1 MTYLDRMMKGEDFT
15 AEVKAG
21 WGPETELGRPVELEI
36 NVSLYHNPR
45 YTGYCLSITG
55 ILDIKKCDKLGLV
68 PIKTGGQCKDMDR
81 HLAACGLFSPTLD
94 RIISIWRRWHLN
106 DMCPGTEAQEKCL
119 AGLYAEKCGTVSFD
133 ERCEYLKNHGLL
145 CDPRVIVGGM
155 PYKYGSGWLYRK
167 IPHEVLRDLCVC
179 LDTGI
184 TIMKGEKR

>member
-1 MTYLDRMMKGEDFT
+1 MTYLERMEKEEDFDAT
-15 AEVKAG
+15 VKSS

-36 NVSLYHNPR
+36 KVSLYHNPR
-45 YTGYCLSITG
+45 CTGYCLSIMG
-55 ILDIKKCDKLGLV
+55 SLDIKKCDKLGLK
-68 PIKTGGQCKDMDR
+68 PIKTRGQCQDMDS
-81 HLAACGLFSPTLD
+81 HLASCGLFSPTLD

-119 AGLYAEKCGTVSFD
+119 DGLYAEKCGTASFD

-145 CDPRVIVGGM
+145 YDPLVIVCGM
-155 PYKYGSGWLYRK
+155 PYKYGIGWLYRQ